1 MDQKALYEK
10 QTGPAGVLQENNDK
24 GLIARDKFVTD
35 TMKWA
40 LASSPQ
46 HVRVAELSIGEGRL
60 TRRML
65 QCFPDAQIDCF
76 DISENRISHVRDMLI
91 SALGLNANEV
101 RFFACNFDTQFS
113 SVESSCY
120 DFAIALDVMEHVLD
134 VFGFVE
140 NCHRILA
147 NDGVLILRV
156 PNIAYIKHR
165 LRLLRGKLPVTA
177 SWFGPPDELD
187 AWHYQHGWDGGH
199 LHLFTVPAL
208 YSLLKRCGFRIENCR
223 DPGTR
228 FEGLRDMLPNL
239 LYSNPLI
246 VARKLDIQ

>member
-10 QTGPAGVLQENNDK
+10 QTGPAGVMPENNDK
-24 GLIARDKFVTD
+24 SLVDRDKFVTD
-35 TMKWA
+35 A
-40 LASSPQ
+40 LTLALTSSPQ

-65 QCFPDAQIDCF
+65 QCCPDVQIDCF
-76 DISENRISHVRDMLI
+76 DISENRISQVRDML
-91 SALGLNANEV
+91 SSVPGLNASEA
-101 RFFACNFDTQFS
+101 RFFECNFDTHFS
-113 SVESSCY
+113 FIESSCY
-120 DFAIALDVMEHVLD
+120 DFVIALDVMEHVLD

-147 NDGVLILRV
+147 NNGVLFLRV

-177 SWFGPPDELD
+177 SWFGPPDELN
-187 AWHYQHGWDGGH
+187 AWHKQHGWDGGH
-199 LHLFTVPAL
+199 LHLFTVPVL
-208 YSLLKRCGFRIENCR
+208 YSLLKRCGLQIENCR

-228 FEGLRDMLPNL
+228 FEGLRDILPNL

-246 VARKLDIQ
+246 VARKLDT